1 MLVKRRARMV
11 GNNLRHPGML
21 ATVLEGMV
29 EGKNWKG
36 RPRQSYE
43 GSDIEGYRVQ
53 VLYEDDET
61 CTEKTGMERR
71 HTLVL
76 KN

>member
-1 MLVKRRARMV
+1 MI
-11 GNNLRHPGML
+11 GHNLRHPGML

-43 GSDIEGYRVQ
+43 DQI
-53 VLYEDDET
+53 LKD
-61 CTEKTGMERR
+61 TGCQSFVEMKRLAQKRQEWRDAT
-71 HTLVL
+71 H
-76 KN
+76 